1 MNKRIQA
8 KIATALIISLLSGC
22 GLDSG
27 ADDNSDTKDLSAI
40 ESSASVNAA
49 SESSETENQDASD
62 VASSDESS
70 DEEEIDEE
78 LKAYQ
83 EWIDEP
89 ANQMVLLKLFESPD
103 EIEWIDVL
111 YEAAMRDF
119 IGHPFSDSDDD
130 MISDFLALSGKSE
143 EKTYKVRVITDDE
156 IAEYIKEKTGSSFSI
171 DKDEIKENEDY
182 WFYSDKFD
190 VWYCYCWY
198 IDSYDYECYGISEYE
213 FECLDVAEDGDEI
226 TLHVRSYTYTDIH
239 KAQTEIKM
247 KKSGDGYQILSNV
260 IQWEGG
266 AIGSY
271 PVNIPKLG
279 DDVTVYIYDDYR
291 LTDSSR
297 QPTGEYSYSA
307 TVCGDDADYLDF
319 SVDESN
325 DLGSIIGIKEI
336 GTGDYDMD
344 RSTDLIVIVEFEK
357 ATYPFL
363 YGSSC
368 MCDKYMSE
376 YAYKEV
382 TDISCESILDYLTG
396 GHSDTGFTDY
406 KEAFRIIARNENGAS
421 GGSLTDSDYSNDYKF
436 KLVYF
441 NDDDIPELVFDHS
454 GYWLSVYEFIDGYVY
469 CIGGFGYGAFG
480 KHGYDYFERC
490 GVIINDDV
498 DHAGDDYYTSYY
510 KYNEENH
517 TIEEAMYHH
526 GINVDSDEYGE
537 EGYYIYEDG
546 AKEPTEVT
554 EKEYNE
560 ALSKLIENASD
571 DSFKSLNGELSYEEI
586 MEELK

>member
-49 SESSETENQDASD
+49 SESSETENQYASD

-89 ANQMVLLKLFESPD
+89 ANQMVLLKPFESPD

-143 EKTYKVRVITDDE
+143 EKTYKVRVITEDE
-156 IAEYIKEKTGSSFSI
+156 IAEYTKEKTGSSFSI
-171 DKDEIKENEDY
+171 DKDEIMEKEDD

-198 IDSYDYECYGISEYE
+198 IDSDYFESYGIPEYE
-213 FECLDVAEDGDEI
+213 FECLDVSEDGDEI

-247 KKSGDGYQILSNV
+247 KDSGDGYQISSNV

-271 PVNIPKLG
+271 PVNMPERG
-279 DDVTVYIYDDYR
+279 DDVIVYVYDDYR
-291 LTDSSR
+291 LTDSSH

-307 TVCGDDADYLDF
+307 TVCGDNVEYLYF
-319 SVDESN
+319 SVSEPN
-325 DLGSIIGIKEI
+325 DFGSIIGIKEI
-336 GTGDYDMD
+336 GTGDCDMD
-344 RSTDLIVIVEFEK
+344 GSMDLIVIVEFEK
-357 ATYPFL
+357 STYPFI
-363 YGSSC
+363 YGSGC
-368 MCDKYMSE
+368 MSGNVVSDYVC
-376 YAYKEV
+376 KEV
-382 TDISCESILDYLTG
+382 SDITCENVLDYLTE
-396 GHSDTGFTDY
+396 GHSDTGFADY
-406 KEAFRIIARNENGAS
+406 KEAFRILSHNYNGAY
-421 GGSLTDSDYSNDYKF
+421 GGSLTDSDYSNNYRY

-441 NDDDIPELVFDHS
+441 NNDDILELVIDHS
-454 GYWLSVYEFIDGYVY
+454 GYYLSVYEFIDGYVY